1 MSLTRDVQIFS
12 STVAPS
18 GRLSSGRT
26 AAGEVELHRV
36 RILEDDGNGVCG
48 RQGEGAAEGV
58 LEGRVRARSANGSGD
73 GRVTRAFPT
82 ALGVQERVLDHDE
95 EAQGSTLVS

>member
-1 MSLTRDVQIFS
+1 MSLACDVQIFS

-18 GRLSSGRT
+18 GRLSSGMT

-48 RQGEGAAEGV
+48 LQGEGAAEGV
-58 LEGRVRARSANGSGD
+58 VRARSANGSGD